1 MEVEDLDTVVAN
13 EFTSYAF
20 PWTRGIFLD
29 CLKARHE
36 CWVVCVDDEIV
47 AHAVLSIGAGEA
59 HLMNLSVRRNR
70 QGFGYGRVLAL
81 HMMTRAHRRHA
92 SMLFLE
98 VRPSNV
104 IAGNLYESLGFRE
117 IGIRRNYY
125 PAQTGHEDARVLAL
139 DLDTYF
145 LDESV

>member
-1 MEVEDLDTVVAN
+1 L
-13 EFTSYAF
+13 
-20 PWTRGIFLD
+20 L
-29 CLKARHE
+29 
-36 CWVVCVDDEIV
+36 
-47 AHAVLSIGAGEA
+47 
-59 HLMNLSVRRNR
+59 NLCVRRDR
-70 QGFGYGRVLAL
+70 QGLGYGRTLAL
-81 HMMTRAHRRHA
+81 HMMTRAHRRKA

-139 DLDTYF
+139 DVDTYF
-145 LDESV
+145 LD